1 MSWFTPSVAC
11 VPFVVRRYER
21 DQLLCLAGDPADY
34 VWIVE
39 QGAVGL
45 TRSRDQTGRLDVLRL
60 PGSYVGLECLVG
72 DHYLFTARALS
83 RCSLCGATRDSF
95 AGWLRQND
103 ERVALVMRAVLEDLL
118 GGPDPNAARRSGP
131 ARA

>member
-1 MSWFTPSVAC
+1 MSWFSASVDRD
-11 VPFVVRRYER
+11 PFVVRRYER
-21 DQLLCLAGDPADY
+21 DQLLCLAGDRADY
-34 VWIVE
+34 VWMVK

-45 TRSRDQTGRLDVLRL
+45 TRSRDDTDRLDVLRL

-72 DHYLFTARALS
+72 EHYLFTARALS

-103 ERVALVMRAVLEDLL
+103 ERVALVMRAVLEELL
-118 GGPDPNAARRSGP
+118 GAPAPRAGRRIGP

>member
-1 MSWFTPSVAC
+1 MSMHTTSAGGD
-11 VPFVVRRYER
+11 PFVVRRYER

-34 VWIVE
+34 VWLVQ

-45 TRSRDQTGRLDVLRL
+45 SRSRREADRLEVLRL

-72 DHYLFTARALS
+72 ESYLFTARALS
-83 RCSLCGATRDSF
+83 QCSLCGATRDGF

-103 ERVALVMRAVLEDLL
+103 ERVARVMRSVLEELL
-118 GGPDPNAARRSGP
+118 GGAGPRAGRGP
-131 ARA
+131 ARD

>member
-39 QGAVGL
+39 HGAVGL
-45 TRSRDQTGRLDVLRL
+45 TRSRDQTDRLDVLRL